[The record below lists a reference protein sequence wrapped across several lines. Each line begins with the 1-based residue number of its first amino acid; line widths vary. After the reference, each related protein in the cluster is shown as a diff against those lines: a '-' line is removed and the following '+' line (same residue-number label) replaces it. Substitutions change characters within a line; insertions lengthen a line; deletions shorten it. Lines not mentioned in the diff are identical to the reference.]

1 MSAKGCGY
9 RGEMCAKSMK
19 EEEYNEEVGGIKEG
33 NERQSQQLDVVFE
46 EPPVQF
52 HGEDLREEDLRVEQ
66 QGWADIK
73 KEEQEADVTT
83 FPLTIIVKS
92 EEGDEDHLAGSQSDR
107 LLEPPSSDSDDA
119 TSLSRDTD
127 DNEHAKGEM
136 SSLADK
142 KHVKCSECGKT
153 FDRKSLLI
161 RHTRTHTG
169 EKPFACSLCG
179 KRFSLKTN
187 LTMHIRTH
195 TGEKP
200 FACFICGKR
209 FAKNTN
215 LTIHTRT
222 HTGEKPFAC
231 SFCGKRFTQK
241 GDLTMHTRTH
251 TGEKPF
257 ACSVC
262 GKRFTEKKN
271 LTTHTRTHTGE
282 KPFNCS
288 VCDKRF
294 YVKREVKRH
303 RCAGKKSSSQ

>member
-1 MSAKGCGY
+1 
-9 RGEMCAKSMK
+9 MCAKGVK
-19 EEEYNEEVGGIKEG
+19 EEYEQKVGGIKE
-33 NERQSQQLDVVFE
+33 ESEQPRQLPDAVFE
-46 EPPVQF
+46 KPPIEFQADI
-52 HGEDLREEDLRVEQ
+52 GEDDLCLGQREVELPNM
-66 QGWADIK
+66 K
-73 KEEQEADVTT
+73 EEEQEEDVTA

-92 EEGDEDHLAGSQSDR
+92 EEGDEDHVGGSQSDA
-107 LLEPPSSDSDDA
+107 LLAPRSDSDDS
-119 TSLSRDTD
+119 TSHSRDTD
-127 DNEHAKGEM
+127 DGEPSKGDV
-136 SSLADK
+136 SCHADK
-142 KHVKCSECGKT
+142 KHVKCSQCDKT

-187 LTMHIRTH
+187 LTMHTRTH

-200 FACFICGKR
+200 FACFVCGKR

-257 ACSVC
+257 GCTVC

-303 RCAGKKSSSQ
+303 RCAGDKSASP